1 MDSGVFTN
9 YWKSNKVIS
18 NQHPDVRVKPWM
30 PNKQVSP
37 AGIDRLVQPTE
48 RGSFFSKPVAAATD
62 STSKPVKVSFLGGR
76 RG

>member
-1 MDSGVFTN
+1 MDIGVFSN
-9 YWKSNKVIS
+9 YWRSNKVIS

-37 AGIDRLVQPTE
+37 AGTNRLVQPTE
-48 RGSFFSKPVAAATD
+48 RGTFFSKAPPNNVTKE
-62 STSKPVKVSFLGGR
+62 KPLDVSYLGGR